1 MISLKEYLVTEMGK
15 YRLGRIPKS
24 VAAKIH
30 LIGDY
35 IQDSKNPQTTVEE
48 VEKLLDDKYNYL
60 DDADPD
66 EHDTEA
72 KIENIKSWLEIS
84 FVDDNEFDKELDNI
98 IKILGI
104 K

>member
-1 MISLKEYLVTEMGK
+1 MII
-15 YRLGRIPKS
+15 YR
-24 VAAKIH
+24 
-30 LIGDY
+30 
-35 IQDSKNPQTTVEE
+35 IQKNPQTTVEE

-66 EHDTEA
+66 EHDTET

-98 IKILGI
+98 IKTLGI

>member
-35 IQDSKNPQTTVEE
+35 IQDSK
-48 VEKLLDDKYNYL
+48 
-60 DDADPD
+60 
-66 EHDTEA
+66 
-72 KIENIKSWLEIS
+72 KSS
-84 FVDDNEFDKELDNI
+84 NHR
-98 IKILGI
+98 
-104 K
+104 